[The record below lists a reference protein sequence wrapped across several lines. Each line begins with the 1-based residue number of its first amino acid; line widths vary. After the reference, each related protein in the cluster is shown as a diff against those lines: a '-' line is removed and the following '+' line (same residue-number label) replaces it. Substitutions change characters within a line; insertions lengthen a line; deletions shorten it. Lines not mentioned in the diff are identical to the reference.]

1 MSERISESNGPATQ
15 TCQTPQTSE
24 PPHHVIELAQRRA
37 QARAGR
43 DFGGADAL
51 RDEIAGHGWDVRDTE
66 GGFELTP
73 RPPFDVW
80 PTVRSLPVFA
90 VTDLGTAG
98 DAGPSPHGTVTGVRP
113 SGTEAVTGTGTD
125 AGDGGTSG
133 RGVASE
139 RTGGRG
145 SERPRISDPATS
157 QRGSDDDP
165 RTGTAKQTQAPEH
178 AGDATGSA
186 MPQPLAENAREATD
200 ATDDAA
206 RHEVKQDIAPGGTI
220 ETGLTPSGTA
230 SMVASQLLWDGS
242 SATSRIDQSIAR
254 ANPEA
259 RVAADPTTE
268 ADRGPTTAAPDTAV
282 ETGTAGAGTTTAVT
296 VGLLVDGW
304 PDDVRRC
311 VEALIE
317 HTDAKILALDLG
329 DVDGAG
335 VALHELAERHPDR
348 IQEWHV
354 AERPHWAGGS
364 AGWGESRTK
373 LLRLDDGDVHVVM
386 ETSTILDGD
395 AITPLVQAIDGGAV
409 AAGWRGAEPAPGGRD
424 WEDAG
429 PGKVTAL
436 LGYLFAVKRSA
447 ALDVGGFPEKARFYR
462 NADLE
467 FSLALPGTLV
477 VPDKELPVHQ
487 ERHRGYHD
495 VDADYREAESRRTYA
510 RVLDRLRSTGS
521 AGSGESDGSA
531 RSGESPGS
539 AGSAGSA

>member
-80 PTVRSLPVFA
+80 PTVRSLPVSA
-90 VTDLGTAG
+90 VTDLSPGTAG
-98 DAGPSPHGTVTGVRP
+98 DAGPSPHGTATGVRP
-113 SGTEAVTGTGTD
+113 SGTEAVTGVTP
-125 AGDGGTSG
+125 SG
-133 RGVASE
+133 RERGRAVSE
-139 RTGGRG
+139 QTDGRG
-145 SERPRISDPATS
+145 SERPRISDPATT

-165 RTGTAKQTQAPEH
+165 RTGTARQTQAPEH

-186 MPQPLAENAREATD
+186 MPPPLAENARAATE
-200 ATDDAA
+200 ATDDAV

-220 ETGLTPSGTA
+220 ETALTPSGTA

-242 SATSRIDQSIAR
+242 SATSRIDQSIAQ
-254 ANPEA
+254 ADPEA
-259 RVAADPTTE
+259 RVAADPVTDAE
-268 ADRGPTTAAPDTAV
+268 RRRGLA
-282 ETGTAGAGTTTAVT
+282 GTGTTTAVT

-335 VALHELAERHPDR
+335 RVLHELAERHPDR
-348 IQEWHV
+348 IKEWHV

-364 AGWGESRTK
+364 AGWGASRTK

-395 AITPLVQAIDGGAV
+395 AITPLVEAIDGGAV
-409 AAGWRGAEPAPGGRD
+409 AAGWRGAEPAPGGHD

-447 ALDVGGFPEKARFYR
+447 ALGVGGFPEKARFYR

-510 RVLDRLRSTGS
+510 RVLDRLRS
-521 AGSGESDGSA
+521 
-531 RSGESPGS
+531 